1 MQVEPS
7 PSQFLRYLF
16 ITQAQVNPLDLALP
30 PPPVRLPEEIGSR
43 VGLVELE
50 R

>member
-7 PSQFLRYLF
+7 RSL
-16 ITQAQVNPLDLALP
+16 TQAQGDPLDLALP
-30 PPPVRLPEEIGSR
+30 PPAVRLPEEIGSR